1 MVKVITIRDDVYA
14 GLFRVK
20 RNKQMS
26 FSEAIEYLL
35 SVENQERR
43 KNTSMFALSGSVSR
57 EEVDRRLL
65 DRMRRG
71 F

>member
-20 RNKQMS
+20 RDKQMS

-43 KNTSMFALSGSVSR
+43 KNTNMFVLSGSVSR
-57 EEVDRRLL
+57 EDVDRRLL